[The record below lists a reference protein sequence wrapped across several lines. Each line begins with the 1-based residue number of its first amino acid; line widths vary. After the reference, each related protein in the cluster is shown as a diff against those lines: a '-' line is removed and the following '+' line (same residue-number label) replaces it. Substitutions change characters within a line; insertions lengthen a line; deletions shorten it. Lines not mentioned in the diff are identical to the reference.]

1 MKKFISL
8 IIVLICVLMFTACDN
23 GSASK
28 ATDNAESSSPEDV
41 LKLMYSSL
49 ERVCLSDPNSDEFD
63 KSFDDYYNS
72 SYCLAFNQET
82 SKDTIKEKLR
92 SDVGE
97 FAYETVVFDV
107 SIKEQRAGTKE
118 ELNKTL
124 TNLKEMKVDTSDT
137 TEAYVLVYDLK
148 SKYGTKKDGI
158 EEESEKDVPAVML
171 KRDGKWYCDY
181 DYLSLFTSY
190 QHQAAANNSV
200 ITVN

>member
-1 MKKFISL
+1 
-8 IIVLICVLMFTACDN
+8 MFTACDN

-92 SDVGE
+92 SDVGK

-107 SIKEQRAGTKE
+107 SIKEQRAGTNE
-118 ELNKTL
+118 ELNETL
-124 TNLKEMKVDTSDT
+124 TNLQGMKVDTSNT

-148 SKYGTKKDGI
+148 SKYGTEKDGI
-158 EEESEKDVPAVML
+158 EEESGSDITAVML
-171 KRDGKWYCDY
+171 KRDGKWYCDH
-181 DYLSLFTSY
+181 DYLSMVPTSVHHTDSK
-190 QHQAAANNSV
+190 QQS
-200 ITVN
+200 ITF